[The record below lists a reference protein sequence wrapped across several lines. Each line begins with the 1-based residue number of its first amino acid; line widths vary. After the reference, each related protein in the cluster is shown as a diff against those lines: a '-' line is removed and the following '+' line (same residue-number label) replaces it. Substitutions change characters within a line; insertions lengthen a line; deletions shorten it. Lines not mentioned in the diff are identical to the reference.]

1 MNTQPE
7 ITIRAAYA
15 DDELALRRLAAVDSA
30 DAVPPAPLLLAE
42 LDGELRAALSLADGS
57 VIADPFVRTAEV
69 LELLRVRA
77 RAEVATRRRRARRRR
92 FLRFRAPTRPRAQV
106 TLP

>member
-7 ITIRAAYA
+7 ITIRPAYA

-42 LDGELRAALSLADGS
+42 LDGELRVALSLADGS
-57 VIADPFVRTAEV
+57 AIADPFVRTAEV

-77 RAEVATRRRRARRRR
+77 RAEMATRRRRARRRR
-92 FLRFRAPTRPRAQV
+92 FLGFRAPTRPRAQV

>member
-1 MNTQPE
+1 MHTPE
-7 ITIRAAYA
+7 ITIRPAYA

-42 LDGELRAALSLADGS
+42 LDGELAAALSLADGS
-57 VIADPFVRTAEV
+57 AIADPFVRTAEV
-69 LELLRVRA
+69 LELMRMRA
-77 RAEVATRRRRARRRR
+77 QAEAATRPRRARWRR
-92 FLRFRAPTRPRAQV
+92 FLGFRAPSRPRAQA

>member
-7 ITIRAAYA
+7 ITIRPAYA

-57 VIADPFVRTAEV
+57 VIADPFVRTAELV
-69 LELLRVRA
+69 ELLRTRA
-77 RAEVATRRRRARRRR
+77 RADAATPRRRARRRR
-92 FLRFRAPTRPRAQV
+92 FLGYRAPTRPRAQA
-106 TLP
+106 THP

>member
-1 MNTQPE
+1 MKTQPE

-92 FLRFRAPTRPRAQV
+92 FLGFRAPTRPRAQV

>member
-7 ITIRAAYA
+7 ITIRPAYA
-15 DDELALRRLAAVDSA
+15 DDEIALRRLAAVDSA

-77 RAEVATRRRRARRRR
+77 SAEVATRRRRARRRR
-92 FLRFRAPTRPRAQV
+92 FLGFRAPTRPRAQV

>member
-7 ITIRAAYA
+7 ITIRPAYA

-42 LDGELRAALSLADGS
+42 IDGELRAALSLADGS
-57 VIADPFVRTAEV
+57 VLADPFVRTAEV

-92 FLRFRAPTRPRAQV
+92 FLGFRAPTRPRAQV